1 MASISYFT
9 NFLFQKLIVSY
20 LHIIE
25 LLSWDRI
32 IIITFMCI
40 PNHFNLPLEVSAHC
54 TFCYFPLVLFV
65 LCHFLLFPISY
76 TAWTVFTDFTVSL
89 PKTAFKHVLKWLAS
103 YKNKNKKTETWICLF
118 YLKGKWKQM
127 GPRIFFLMKKMYG
140 HHCID
145 FEILV
150 FICSEIFYY
159 FSSFSFQTAL
169 L

>member
-1 MASISYFT
+1 M
-9 NFLFQKLIVSY
+9 
-20 LHIIE
+20 HIIE

-32 IIITFMCI
+32 IIIHSCAYRIIFS
-40 PNHFNLPLEVSAHC
+40 LPLEVSAHC

-76 TAWTVFTDFTVSL
+76 TAWTVLTDFTVSL

-127 GPRIFFLMKKMYG
+127 GPRIFFLMKKKNVWTSLHRFWDTG
-140 HHCID
+140 
-145 FEILV
+145 
-150 FICSEIFYY
+150 FYLLRNLLLFLLFHFRLHY
-159 FSSFSFQTAL
+159 CKEMAL
-169 L
+169 LFGWVPDKGGIR